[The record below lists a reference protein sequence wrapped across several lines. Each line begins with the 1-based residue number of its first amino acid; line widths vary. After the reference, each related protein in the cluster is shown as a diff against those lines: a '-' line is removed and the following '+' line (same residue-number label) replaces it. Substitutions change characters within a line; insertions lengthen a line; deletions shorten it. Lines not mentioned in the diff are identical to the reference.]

1 MKKIWMISALILC
14 MTAVVFFS
22 GCKDQKGEE
31 SSSVPTQP
39 TQQSTQASTQTVQ
52 SEVET
57 QEDSSQEG
65 TQPQVSQTEPQDEGL
80 SSGGDS
86 LNDTPDLTGSWEP
99 VMGESVASGNP
110 VELREIYGTGLSYG
124 GSLDLNADGTFYV
137 GVGIINDN
145 NAHKGTYTVDG
156 SGIHVTYRNGTADTF
171 AYLSDYNGQEA
182 VKARQGDYYI
192 YFCR

>member
-1 MKKIWMISALILC
+1 MKKIWMMSALILC
-14 MTAVVFFS
+14 MTAVVIFS
-22 GCKDQKGEE
+22 GCKEQKGGE

-57 QEDSSQEG
+57 QEDSSQEE

-80 SSGGDS
+80 SSEGES
-86 LNDTPDLTGSWEP
+86 QNDTPDLTGSWEP

-145 NAHKGTYTVDG
+145 NAHKGTYTVDD

-171 AYLSDYNGQEA
+171 VYLSDYNGREA

>member
-14 MTAVVFFS
+14 MTAVVIFS
-22 GCKDQKGEE
+22 GCKEQKGGE

-52 SEVET
+52 SEEET
-57 QEDSSQEG
+57 QEDSSQEE
-65 TQPQVSQTEPQDEGL
+65 TQPQVSQTERQDEGL
-80 SSGGDS
+80 SSGGES

-156 SGIHVTYRNGTADTF
+156 SGIHVTYRNGTVDTF
-171 AYLSDYNGQEA
+171 AYLSDYNGREA

>member
-14 MTAVVFFS
+14 ITAVVFFS

-39 TQQSTQASTQTVQ
+39 TQQSTQASTQAVQ
-52 SEVET
+52 SEEET
-57 QEDSSQEG
+57 QEDSSQEE
-65 TQPQVSQTEPQDEGL
+65 TQPQVSLTEPQDDIS
-80 SSGGDS
+80 SSGDS
-86 LNDTPDLTGSWEP
+86 QNDIPDLAGSWEP
-99 VMGESVASGNP
+99 VMGESAASGNP

-156 SGIHVTYRNGTADTF
+156 SGIHVTYRNGMADTF
-171 AYLSDYNGQEA
+171 EYLSDYNGREA